1 MIAFIFPGLNA
12 LLRKVDRN
20 RFTHLPEVQ
29 EHFARAE
36 KVIAER
42 FGQHISFKEFLNLPA
57 EEIYALKNISLAA
70 VAICCIQVGVA
81 LRLRKQIG
89 DPHWVMGC
97 SLGDLARAVFAECYS
112 FEDAVYNHIWFTQ
125 KIDGIDKIGRNIGV
139 LAPRGQNFTA
149 ADYQWFEEI
158 CVDVSCLTPRFLNI
172 GGRYKDLLKVEERA
186 KEKDWNVIDIL
197 NYPVH
202 SRYILPYVQAVASEF
217 ATVHTDTPRVPVF
230 SSVSAQALEDPD
242 VIKAEFLLCITQA
255 VQWSKAIQCLV
266 KEKGVTRFINI
277 GPCKS
282 LTGLMKDIPVTVETY
297 EASDLLLQS
306 VDLEIVQ

>member
-29 EHFARAE
+29 EHFSRAE

-42 FGQHISFKEFLNLPA
+42 FGQHVSFKEFLNLPA

-89 DPHWVMGC
+89 DPQWVMGC

-125 KIDGIDKIGRNIGV
+125 KIDGIDKIGKNIGV

-149 ADYQWFEEI
+149 ADYQWFEKI

-172 GGRYKDLLKVEERA
+172 GGRYKDLLKVEELA
-186 KEKDWNVIDIL
+186 KEKNWNIIDIL

-217 ATVHTDTPRVPVF
+217 ATVQTYTPRVPIF
-230 SSVSAQALEDPD
+230 SSVSAQALENPD

-266 KEKGVTRFINI
+266 NEKGVTRFINI

-282 LTGLMKDIPVTVETY
+282 LTGLMKDIPVTVETH